1 MRSNNPVIGTL
12 ERSASAQYAQN
23 QFGHNQFGVGERPF
37 TLPTSPQ
44 QPAGERALTVD
55 DIIAKTGI
63 TLAVIVVAA
72 VANFAL
78 AVTGNPGAT
87 MGLTALGAIG
97 GLIAVIVSSVSARGG
112 GSAAVTLIYA
122 VFEGLFVG
130 GFSFLMTGF
139 TAANTDIGL
148 LIAQSV
154 VGTFGVFAGMLYVYK
169 SGAVKVTGKFRRV
182 VTGAIFGVLAMVII
196 NLIASFFGL
205 NLLRDGGILSI
216 VFSLV
221 VIVIAAFTFLL
232 DFDEADRLVRAGVPA
247 RYAWGIA
254 LGLAVT
260 VVWLYTEILRFLSY
274 FRD

>member
-1 MRSNNPVIGTL
+1 MGTT
-12 ERSASAQYAQN
+12 
-23 QFGHNQFGVGERPF
+23 PF
-37 TLPTSPQ
+37 TLPAV
-44 QPAGERALTVD
+44 QPTGERAITVD

-72 VANFAL
+72 MANFAL
-78 AVTGNPGAT
+78 ALTGNAGAT
-87 MGLTALGAIG
+87 MGLTFLGAIG
-97 GLIAVIVSSVSARGG
+97 GLIAVLVSSFSAKGG

-139 TAANTDIGL
+139 TAANTDIGI

-154 VGTFGVFAGMLYVYK
+154 IGTFGVFAGMLYVYK

-182 VTGAIFGVLAMVII
+182 ITGALFGVLAMVIV
-196 NLIASFFGL
+196 NLITSFFGL
-205 NLLRDGGILSI
+205 NLLRDGGLLSI

-221 VIVIAAFTFLL
+221 VIVIGAFTFLL
-232 DFDEADRLVRAGVPA
+232 DFDEADRMVRAGVPA